1 MEHIDGLELENVNMI
16 WSDVIQNKRW
26 NNPLDFLPSTVNN
39 ISFLNFRSES
49 DSQFGVL
56 SSELRGQRER
66 YLI

>member
-16 WSDVIQNKRW
+16 CSDVIQNKRW